1 MKIQRTPLL
10 LLAIAL
16 VLGAFVYLYEVQG
29 KPQREAAQAQTEQ
42 LFTFKEE
49 DVRSITLTTPSE
61 TLTFAKTPAARVA
74 SASKADPKAGVQPQA
89 GALVWAMTAPD
100 QAVAKDASVAYL
112 LNLMATGKRQ
122 QTLKVPASQQ
132 GEFGFDQ
139 PIAIAEVK
147 LANQQRHRLVLGKP
161 NFNRSALYAQVDPPA
176 QASAERSVVL
186 VSTDFENAVKRPL
199 ADWKAEA
206 PVAQPSAK
214 PSPAKQ
220 STAKP
225 SNPPASNEPTP
236 SPITP

>member
-1 MKIQRTPLL
+1 MKIQRTPLI

-16 VLGAFVYLYEVQG
+16 SLGAFVYLYEVQG

-49 DVRSITLTTPSE
+49 DVRSLTLTTPSE
-61 TLTFAKTPAARVA
+61 TLAFAKTPAARVS
-74 SASKADPKAGVQPQA
+74 SAPKADPKAVAQPQA
-89 GALVWAMTAPD
+89 GTLIWAMTAPD
-100 QAVAKDASVAYL
+100 KAVANDATVAYL

-122 QTLKVPASQQ
+122 QTLKVPAAQQ

-147 LANQQRHRLVLGKP
+147 LANQQTHRLVLGKP

-186 VSTDFENAVKRPL
+186 VSTDFENAVNRPL
-199 ADWKAEA
+199 ADWKAKESTA
-206 PVAQPSAK
+206 PSPTPSSPTPSSSAK
-214 PSPAKQ
+214 PGQ
-220 STAKP
+220 
-225 SNPPASNEPTP
+225 P
-236 SPITP
+236 SPSESTPKPTTP